1 MQPGRSTEIKII
13 GDLGAWEVAL
23 LAGGTLRLAAHAYSL
38 NNGQYVFVALGEGQ
52 SNYEIELAVIPEGL
66 VSSITGG

>member
-1 MQPGRSTEIKII
+1 MQPKITTEIKII

-23 LAGGTLRLAAHAYSL
+23 VTGGTLRLAAHAYSL
-38 NNGQYVFVALGEGQ
+38 NNGQYVFVALAEGRP
-52 SNYEIELAVIPEGL
+52 NYEIELAVIPEGL

>member
-1 MQPGRSTEIKII
+1 MQPEISAEIKII

-23 LAGGTLRLAAHAYSL
+23 VTGGTLRLAAHAYSL
-38 NNGQYVFVALGEGQ
+38 NNGQYVFVALAEGRP
-52 SNYEIELAVIPEGL
+52 NYEIELAVIPEDL

>member
-23 LAGGTLRLAAHAYSL
+23 VAGGTLRLAAHAYSL
-38 NNGQYVFVALGEGQ
+38 NNGQYVFVALGEGSQ
-52 SNYEIELAVIPEGL
+52 
-66 VSSITGG
+66 TMK

>member
-13 GDLGAWEVAL
+13 ADLGAWEVAL
-23 LAGGTLRLAAHAYSL
+23 VAGGTLRLAAHAYSL

-52 SNYEIELAVIPEGL
+52 SN
-66 VSSITGG
+66 